1 MSWFMEKKLLY
12 QRLKDDTK
20 RYENIRKILTG
31 KRDDHT
37 TCCLRDYPYF
47 KENYEI
53 MAIDLSKQLELGV
66 DHEAIKQVNFTGN
79 LDRS

>member
-1 MSWFMEKKLLY
+1 M
-12 QRLKDDTK
+12 
-20 RYENIRKILTG
+20 